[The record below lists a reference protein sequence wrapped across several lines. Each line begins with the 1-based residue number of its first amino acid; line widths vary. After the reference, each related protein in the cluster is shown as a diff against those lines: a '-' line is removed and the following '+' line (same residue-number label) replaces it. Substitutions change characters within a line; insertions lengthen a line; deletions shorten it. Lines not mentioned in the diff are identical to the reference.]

1 MKRVVLPSVS
11 LQIID
16 ESYDSIL
23 KQWDCNL
30 KESHGGFAVFLE
42 ANLLSLCL
50 KNSEVRLC
58 IQTADWIFPDGV
70 AVSRLAELQG
80 GHPVERI
87 SGPTFFLKALDYGQE
102 RNWKHF
108 LYGRTPESLCVLTE
122 KLKQKFPRIQIVG
135 SYAPPFRPLSPEE
148 DADVKLQINA
158 SHADFLWVG
167 LSGPKQELWIHAHQK
182 ELAVPFLLGVGAAFD
197 FHSGRRSWAP
207 SFIREIGMEWLWRA
221 CSGGRKTF
229 IRNLRCVS
237 TVAFHLAQEW
247 IRLKIQTGKNSVS
260 SLSQNK

>member
-1 MKRVVLPSVS
+1 MKRVFLPSVS

-182 ELAVPFLLGVGAAFD
+182 ELAVPF
-197 FHSGRRSWAP
+197 
-207 SFIREIGMEWLWRA
+207 IREIGMEWLWRA

>member
-1 MKRVVLPSVS
+1 MKRVFLPSVS

-108 LYGRTPESLCVLTE
+108 LYEVISKV
-122 KLKQKFPRIQIVG
+122 F
-135 SYAPPFRPLSPEE
+135 
-148 DADVKLQINA
+148 N
-158 SHADFLWVG
+158 FLG
-167 LSGPKQELWIHAHQK
+167 
-182 ELAVPFLLGVGAAFD
+182 
-197 FHSGRRSWAP
+197 
-207 SFIREIGMEWLWRA
+207 
-221 CSGGRKTF
+221 
-229 IRNLRCVS
+229 
-237 TVAFHLAQEW
+237 
-247 IRLKIQTGKNSVS
+247 
-260 SLSQNK
+260 